1 MAVFVINSVWFS
13 FFAFQTGKISLR
25 FFAIS
30 SIQEKWFMGDSYGE
44 EDKRI

>member
-30 SIQEKWFMGDSYGE
+30 SVQEKMVYGG
-44 EDKRI
+44 